1 MEKKEKEVKQEL
13 DKISKVEIAKVVLSE
28 MIASM
33 YREGYDSS
41 NETVAQFLTEEREV
55 DLMNMEVVDRVLSVY
70 APEIKKIERERNGK
84 K

>member
-1 MEKKEKEVKQEL
+1 MAKKEKTKEL

-28 MIASM
+28 MIAAM